1 MANRIDDN
9 FLYSG
14 GYLDANTQVSSISEL
29 IEKGNG
35 TTMFLGMSVHMP
47 DAFNSTQGV
56 PYPIDFWITP
66 NGDDI
71 KWEIKNAPSLE
82 SEDDFGNFKTFISE
96 FYGEAGYYPLAE
108 GTEILVDGVRYSFA
122 LGEDGEPQWTN
133 VQDSLDS
140 TVSDAVDLAVDKITS
155 GASEAFDTL
164 KEVED
169 WINSHSA
176 GTGTDYGEEI
186 QALSGMAHTH
196 LNKDELDKIQEGDV
210 EKWNSSEADAVASA
224 KSYTDAVASM
234 AKDEI
239 YASAKTYTDEAIAGI
254 EIPTAVTE
262 DIQAISGSVSAV
274 MSSVTVVSGLVENV
288 VSSVTEVSGVVN
300 TVISGLSVISGAVN
314 TITSNITAVSGIVE
328 SVSGIV
334 GAISA
339 VSHTHQNKDE
349 LDKIQ
354 EGDVEKWNKAEENVI
369 SAITLNGSALTIS
382 DKVVDINLDSYATKT
397 FVTEQIVSAMTGGEV
412 ELTGYAKEDWVKGE
426 DANAVESARTFAEA
440 AYESAKTYADS
451 IAIESEP
458 YTGDTAIDVIDNGI
472 SVKVSDDEQNFLAVN
487 EENELEVSGVTTD
500 ATVTSKEIVI
510 EGGEWADEVK
520 KVYPDGTVPAGTT
533 LQSFLENM
541 LCVEKFVDSVSQ
553 STAFTVTCGTLNPSL
568 NHTGTVEVGTQITL
582 GEITANETSVSQSL
596 SVRTFTYGY
605 KLGEGGEYNS
615 STAYTETLTPS
626 RTAESKALRVTFS
639 GLVDAPNGGSPVTE
653 KTGDTIITATTLY
666 ASEGA
671 NSLTMYQTGD
681 TYDASTSVTAGTIYI
696 ATNLKNYYKSDKS
709 TPNTFV
715 PSFPATSKQATSNR
729 TISVTGANKYF
740 IGDITE
746 YSVDY
751 WDTDRSN
758 EVRGLSHQAWAT
770 ASTIANVSYTFK
782 IGTKQQTVVVPARY
796 NSVAGKDANNG
807 DVAFNLTKTFDF
819 TNAQGHVESYK
830 VFVAP
835 ALDGL
840 GVDSTISITI
850 RQ

>member
-1 MANRIDDN
+1 MARQIQDS
-9 FLYSG
+9 LIYTG
-14 GYLDANTQVSSISEL
+14 GYLDANTQAGSITEL
-29 IEKGNG
+29 LNLGTGN
-35 TTMFLGMSVHMP
+35 TAFLGMSVHMP
-47 DAFNSTQGV
+47 AAFESTLGV
-56 PYPIDFWITP
+56 PYPVDFWLTP
-66 NGDDI
+66 DGEDI
-71 KWEIKNAPSLE
+71 KWEMKDCPSLQ
-82 SEDDFGNFKTFISE
+82 SEDDFGNFKAFLSE
-96 FYGEAGYYPLAE
+96 FYGEAGYYPIAE
-108 GTEILVDGVRYSFA
+108 GTEILVDGTTYEVSF
-122 LGEDGEPQWTN
+122 GESGELLWTN
-133 VQDSLDS
+133 TQDSLDS
-140 TVSDAVDLAVDKITS
+140 VVSDAIDLAVDKITS

-169 WINSHSA
+169 WIKAHS
-176 GTGTDYGEEI
+176 GETGPDYSDEI
-186 QALSGMAHTH
+186 QTLSGMAHTH
-196 LNKDELDKIQEGDV
+196 VNKSELDKIQEGDV
-210 EKWNSSEADAVASA
+210 EKWNAAEANAVASS
-224 KSYTDAVASM
+224 KSYTDSVVSAS
-234 AKDEI
+234 KDDV
-239 YASAKTYTDEAIAGI
+239 YASAKTYTDEAIAAI

-262 DIQAISGSVSAV
+262 NIQVISGA
-274 MSSVTVVSGLVENV
+274 
-288 VSSVTEVSGVVN
+288 VSSVTE
-300 TVISGLSVISGAVN
+300 SVQIISGAVSS
-314 TITSNITAVSGIVE
+314 ITEDIQSISGLVNDISSSVT
-328 SVSGIV
+328 SVSEVV
-334 GAISA
+334 GAISGTVEA
-339 VSHTHQNKDE
+339 LSAESHTHANKTE
-349 LDKIQ
+349 LDKIT
-354 EGDVEKWNKAEENVI
+354 EGDVEKWNKSEENVI
-369 SAITLNGSALTIS
+369 SAITLNGSPLE
-382 DKVVDINLDSYATKT
+382 VVDKGVNINLESYATKT
-397 FVTEQIVSAMTGGEV
+397 FVTDQIVSAMTGGEI

-426 DANAVESARTFAEA
+426 DVNVIASAQSFADEA
-440 AYESAKTYADS
+440 LESAKTYADS
-451 IAIESEP
+451 LVIEAGS
-458 YTGDTAIDVIDNGI
+458 YTGDTAIDVVDKGI

-500 ATVTSKEIVI
+500 ATVTSKEIMI

-568 NHTGTVEVGTQITL
+568 SKTGTVEVGSQITL

-639 GLVDAPNGGSPVTE
+639 GFVDAPNGGSPVTE

-681 TYDASTSVTAGTIYI
+681 TYNASTSVTAGTIYI

-751 WDTDRSN
+751 WDSDRSN

-782 IGTKQQTVVVPARY
+782 VGTKQQTVVVPARY

-807 DVAFNLTKTFDF
+807 DVTFNLVKTFDF
-819 TNAQGHVESYK
+819 TNAQGHIESYK
-830 VFVAP
+830 AFVAP

>member
-1 MANRIDDN
+1 MARQIQDS
-9 FLYSG
+9 LIYPG
-14 GYLDANTQVSSISEL
+14 GYLDANTQAKSITDLLSKNES
-29 IEKGNG
+29 N
-35 TTMFLGMSVHMP
+35 TMFFGMSVHMP
-47 DAFNSTQGV
+47 AAFENTLGV
-56 PYPIDFWITP
+56 PYPVDFWLTP
-66 NGDDI
+66 DGEDV
-71 KWEIKNAPSLE
+71 KWEIKDCPSLQ
-82 SEDDFGNFKTFISE
+82 SEDDFGNFKAFLSE
-96 FYGEAGYYPLAE
+96 FYGEAGYYPIAE
-108 GTEILVDGVRYSFA
+108 GAEILVDGTTYVVSF
-122 LGEDGEPQWTN
+122 GEKGELQWTN
-133 VQDSLDS
+133 TQDSLDS
-140 TVSDAVDLAVDKITS
+140 VVSDAIDLAVDKITS

-169 WINSHSA
+169 WIKAHS
-176 GTGTDYGEEI
+176 GETGPDYSEEI
-186 QALSGMAHTH
+186 QILSGMAHTH
-196 LNKDELDKIQEGDV
+196 VNKSELDKVQEGDV
-210 EKWNSSEADAVASA
+210 EKWNAAEANAVSSS
-224 KSYTDAVASM
+224 KSYTDAVVLAS
-234 AKDEI
+234 KDDV
-239 YASAKTYTDEAIAGI
+239 YASAKTYTDEAIAAI

-262 DIQAISGSVSAV
+262 NIQVISGA
-274 MSSVTVVSGLVENV
+274 
-288 VSSVTEVSGVVN
+288 VSSVTESVQILSGVVSSI
-300 TVISGLSVISGAVN
+300 TEDIQSISGLVNDISSSV
-314 TITSNITAVSGIVE
+314 T
-328 SVSGIV
+328 SVSEV
-334 GAISA
+334 VEALSA
-339 VSHTHQNKDE
+339 ESHTHVNKAE
-349 LDKIQ
+349 LDKIAD
-354 EGDVEKWNKAEENVI
+354 GDVEKWNRSEENVI
-369 SAITLNGSALTIS
+369 SAITLNGSPLE
-382 DKVVDINLDSYATKT
+382 VVDKGVNINLDSYATKT
-397 FVTEQIVSAMTGGEV
+397 FVTDQIVSAITGGEI

-426 DANAVESARTFAEA
+426 DVNVIASAQSFADEA
-440 AYESAKTYADS
+440 LESAKTYADS
-451 IAIESEP
+451 LVIEAGS
-458 YTGDTAIDVIDNGI
+458 YTGDTAIDVVDKGI

-500 ATVTSKEIVI
+500 ATVTSKEIMI

-568 NHTGTVEVGTQITL
+568 SKTGTVEVGSQITL

-605 KLGEGGEYNS
+605 KLGEGGQYNS
-615 STAYTETLTPS
+615 STVYTETLTPS

-639 GLVDAPNGGSPVTE
+639 GFVDAPNGGSPVTE

-681 TYDASTSVTAGTIYI
+681 TYAASTAVTAGTIYI

-709 TPNTFV
+709 TPNTFT
-715 PSFPATSKQATSNR
+715 PAFEETSKQATS
-729 TISVTGANKYF
+729 TKTLSVTGANKYF

-746 YSVDY
+746 YSADY
-751 WDTDRSN
+751 WDTDRSDV
-758 EVRGLSHQAWAT
+758 VRELETQNWAT

-782 IGTKQQTVVVPARY
+782 VGTKQQTVVVPARY

-807 DVAFNLTKTFDF
+807 DVTFNLVKTFDF
-819 TNAQGHVESYK
+819 TNAQGHIESYK
-830 VFVAP
+830 AFVAP